1 MNRIQTERERLLT
14 VLMQAYSLSE
24 LLDIMKSVCRNMPHS
39 SMNTKSRHFGHFKL
53 TLFGL
58 TVKAD
63 GLTER
68 MELNLDLLRKTMP
81 ECEDSYRGLKRIR
94 EGISLAHGL
103 IKRNK
108 IDEGKEKIIG
118 VADEY
123 SAVFEQAMGL
133 KEKM

>member
-1 MNRIQTERERLLT
+1 MSRIQTERERLLT

-81 ECEDSYRGLKRIR
+81 ECEDSYHGLKRIR

-103 IKRNK
+103 IRGNK
-108 IDEGKEKIIG
+108 IDEGKERIIG

-123 SAVFEQAMGL
+123 SAVFEQAMRL